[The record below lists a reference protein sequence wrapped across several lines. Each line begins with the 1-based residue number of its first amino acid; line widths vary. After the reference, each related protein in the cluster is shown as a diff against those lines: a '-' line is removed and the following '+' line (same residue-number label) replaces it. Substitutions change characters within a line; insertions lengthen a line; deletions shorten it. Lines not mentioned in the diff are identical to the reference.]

1 MQEGGGLIGG
11 RAMSQRV
18 KVWAWSTPDGAHH
31 ANSDQRY
38 IKNSS
43 APEAWLV
50 FAPHSADPL
59 AALTAEV
66 ACRAYWE
73 ASAHAKIAAVERQRD
88 IARMSVINVSADCG
102 DLRAQLAALEAERD
116 EARAFAHAANGTAQR
131 LAGELEEAR
140 SGFKGLLAG
149 AAARLSSEDLDRLG
163 NLGQVEFGCW
173 NGLEGPASACAECRE
188 AFRRALVAYLVGE
201 QSPLRAGHPDELG
214 GEAS

>member
-11 RAMSQRV
+11 RAMSERV
-18 KVWAWSTPDGAHH
+18 KVFAARDALGWVASEGRPGPKD
-31 ANSDQRY
+31 S
-38 IKNSS
+38 
-43 APEAWLV
+43 PAWLV
-50 FAPHSADPL
+50 FAPHDADP
-59 AALTAEV
+59 
-66 ACRAYWE
+66 
-73 ASAHAKIAAVERQRD
+73 
-88 IARMSVINVSADCG
+88 
-102 DLRAQLAALEAERD
+102 LAALEAERD

-140 SGFKGLLAG
+140 SGFKGLLAA